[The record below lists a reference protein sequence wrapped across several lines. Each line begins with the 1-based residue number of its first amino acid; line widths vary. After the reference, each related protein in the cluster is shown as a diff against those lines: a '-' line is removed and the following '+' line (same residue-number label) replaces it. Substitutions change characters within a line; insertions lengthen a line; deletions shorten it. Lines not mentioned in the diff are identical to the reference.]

1 MMGWLI
7 YWIPKPL
14 KSKEV
19 ASGKPSDSHTNKGTL
34 GVITAYVTFS
44 SGTHIFGYKICFP
57 MHQGN

>member
-1 MMGWLI
+1 MVGWL
-7 YWIPKPL
+7 WIPKPL

-19 ASGKPSDSHTNKGTL
+19 GSGRPSDTHKGTL